1 MIRQYYAQR
10 CRGGY
15 NPLRVGVIPAGAIFY
30 IQDDGWWR
38 DRYRGRP
45 VCREPW
51 IVEAFL
57 NGTVGAGRRNA
68 ETGLWEDV
76 YIAGR
81 SDMAL
86 VRSLRTG
93 RRRQLA
99 VRALILHEDEGLRR
113 DEATYPDLPAP
124 RADARLPAVSN
135 RVANRAARRVSP
147 PLQGRPSVAHA
158 QPAAPAAA

>member
-76 YIAGR
+76 YHRGQVRHGR
-81 SDMAL
+81 GVGGCGKARKS
-86 VRSLRTG
+86 G
-93 RRRQLA
+93 G
-99 VRALILHEDEGLRR
+99 EGS
-113 DEATYPDLPAP
+113 A
-124 RADARLPAVSN
+124 
-135 RVANRAARRVSP
+135 
-147 PLQGRPSVAHA
+147 
-158 QPAAPAAA
+158 

>member
-15 NPLRVGVIPAGAIFY
+15 NPRRVGVIPTGAIFY

-68 ETGLWEDV
+68 ETGRWEDV
-76 YIAGR
+76 HVAGR

-86 VRSLRTG
+86 VRSLRSG
-93 RRRQLA
+93 RRREIA
-99 VRALILHEDEGLRR
+99 VRMLILHEDEGFRR
-113 DEATYPDLPAP
+113 DEATYPDLPAA
-124 RADARLPAVSN
+124 RGDVRLPAVSN
-135 RVANRAARRVSP
+135 RVANRLAGRASP
-147 PLQGRPSVAHA
+147 PLRGRPSVVHA
-158 QPAAPAAA
+158 QPGAPAAA

>member
-10 CRGGY
+10 CRGGC

-45 VCREPW
+45 VCRESW

-68 ETGLWEDV
+68 KTGRWEDV
-76 YIAGR
+76 YVAGR

-93 RRRQLA
+93 RRRQIA
-99 VRALILHEDEGLRR
+99 VRVLILHEDEGRRR
-113 DEATYPDLPAP
+113 DEGAYPDLPAS

-135 RVANRAARRVSP
+135 RAANQLAGRVSP
-147 PLQGRPSVAHA
+147 PLQGRPSVVHV